1 MPLLFSGGMMSAW
14 DQHCN
19 ELDKLRMALSRIN
32 PDCAGR
38 PLDGARDQAIAI
50 GAPSPVAESVLGL
63 RHIE

>member
-1 MPLLFSGGMMSAW
+1 MPLVFSGGMMSAW

-19 ELDKLRMALSRIN
+19 ELDNLRMALSRIN
-32 PDCAGR
+32 PDCA
-38 PLDGARDQAIAI
+38 DGARDQAIAI